1 MNEFPKVKVSG
12 APDWEDFEGEL
23 IMQFPAVDGRM
34 MCMVGWGKGDPLEL
48 DVFSS
53 EYVTIIEEGEDE

>member
-12 APDWEDFEGEL
+12 APGWEDFEGEL
-23 IMQFPAVDGRM
+23 IMQVNSVDGRM
-34 MCMVGWGKGDPLEL
+34 MCVVGWDKGDPLGL

-53 EYVTIIEEGEDE
+53 EYVTIIKEGE